1 MSESVQQ
8 PDTPAA
14 PQISLRLRILFFAGD
29 PLFALGVLTT
39 SILTVIAGTTAG
51 RWEWT
56 LAGIGLA
63 VAAMGLF
70 FLVLLISLDSLNGWA
85 REILSG
91 ITSLHSEEMQKLAG
105 TQRRSAPEQPM
116 SPFKN

>member
-1 MSESVQQ
+1 MSETAQQ
-8 PDTPAA
+8 PDAPGP
-14 PQISLRLRILFFAGD
+14 PQISLRLRILFFSGD
-29 PLFALGVLTT
+29 PLFALGLLAA
-39 SILTVIAGTTAG
+39 SILTVIAGTAAG

-63 VAAMGLF
+63 IAALGLF

-85 REILSG
+85 REILAG
-91 ITSLHSEEMQKLAG
+91 ITSLHSEELQKLTGA
-105 TQRRSAPEQPM
+105 QRRPTPEQPM